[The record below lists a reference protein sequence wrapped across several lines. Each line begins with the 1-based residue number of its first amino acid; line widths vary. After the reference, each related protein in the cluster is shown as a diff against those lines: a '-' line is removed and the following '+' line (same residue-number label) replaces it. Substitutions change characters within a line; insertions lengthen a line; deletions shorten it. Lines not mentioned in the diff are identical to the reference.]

1 MGNTAG
7 DRGDTA
13 GMGDTVGTRWEA
25 RWQIQWETEWKTRF
39 PASYMPGI
47 IQIGKQMKGVK

>member
-13 GMGDTVGTRWEA
+13 GMGDTVGTRLEA